1 MESKLLKSVEWTSHS
16 CLRIHRYAWMIEF
29 LTINLG
35 LHEDLKPYMGNAI
48 YTSSDSYKNV
58 GVMQP
63 KNYVRRKTN

>member
-1 MESKLLKSVEWTSHS
+1 
-16 CLRIHRYAWMIEF
+16 MIEF